1 MIIEHPAVWALL
13 DLWSELSRSATDPAR
28 YWRALDLLRRYAA
41 ARDAEERSA
50 VALEVQR
57 LIRDLPNGR
66 ATLRRYLEAAS
77 GQRGDAVDIGAAPA
91 GLLGL
96 TEATGRLHAILD
108 PPAVTR
114 YTDIYAP
121 TRVTVGARFPVIVGL
136 TRSPAG
142 DQESRAIQ
150 ARLND
155 LIRVVLTPRGP
166 ELLSE
171 PAQTLRVEEGD
182 SQPVIFYL
190 RATEIGLHSV
200 VIDFYSQSHVL
211 TSITHTLEAQA
222 AEVSGEPGKLPGQPI
237 TIGDYRAPFPDLVLR
252 VVTKDNRLTYTLHYP
267 TTEERIINGG
277 ALRGDPEQYRYQ
289 TIREIEQLAK
299 GLDMDGYPLDSGD
312 LLSGMRKIGWRLY
325 NELFNDDMRRE
336 YRERIHGRVRT
347 IEIVSDEPWIP
358 WELIRPYGDGVDDD
372 FLCMQYD
379 LSRWVSG
386 GAAPSA
392 EILVQSLACIAPTDS
407 GLPEAQREAAFV
419 RGLANPARRVDRSP
433 AAARRDLVEALLTGS
448 DPVHLWHF
456 ACHGDYDAAAP
467 GNSPLILESDRR
479 LRPHDL
485 VGPAQTRL
493 QTDRPLV
500 FLNACRAGQGGLAL
514 TGMGGWAKTLVQDC
528 RVGALIA
535 PLWKIHDSVARHFA
549 ETFYQATQQPGATLA
564 AALRQARLQ
573 TRKAFPRN
581 PTFLAYTLY
590 AHPNARLVW

>member
-1 MIIEHPAVWALL
+1 MIIEHPAVRALL
-13 DLWSELSRSATDPAR
+13 DLWTDLSRSAVDPAR

-41 ARDAEERSA
+41 ARDSEERSA

-57 LIRDLPNGR
+57 LLRDLPDGR

-77 GQRGDAVDIGAAPA
+77 GQRGDVVGSGAAPA
-91 GLLGL
+91 GLLGP
-96 TEATGRLHAILD
+96 TEAASRLHDILD

-121 TRVTVGARFPVIVGL
+121 ARVTVGARFPVVVGL
-136 TRSPAG
+136 TRSPAD

-150 ARLND
+150 ARLNE

-171 PAQTLRVEEGD
+171 PVQTLRVEEGD
-182 SQPVIFYL
+182 SQPVVFYL
-190 RATEIGLHSV
+190 RATEVGLHSV
-200 VIDFYSQSHVL
+200 VIDFYRQSHL
-211 TSITHTLEAQA
+211 LASITHTLEAQTV
-222 AEVSGEPGKLPGQPI
+222 EVSGEPGKLPGQPV

-252 VVTKDNRLTYTLHYP
+252 VVTKDNRLTYTLNYA

-277 ALRGDPEQYRYQ
+277 VLRGDPEQYRYQ

-299 GLDMDGYPLDSGD
+299 GLDIDGYRLDSGD

-325 NELFNDDMRRE
+325 NELFNDDMRLE
-336 YRERIHGRVRT
+336 YRERIRGRVRT

-358 WELIRPYGDGVDDD
+358 WELIRPFDDGVDDD

-386 GAAPSA
+386 GAAPAA
-392 EILVQSLACIAPTDS
+392 EIAVQSLACIAPTDS
-407 GLPEAQREAAFV
+407 GLTEAQHEAAFV
-419 RGLANPARRVDRSP
+419 RGLANPAHRVDRSP
-433 AAARRDLVEALLTGS
+433 AAARRDLVEALLTGN

-456 ACHGDYDAAAP
+456 ACHGEYDAAAP
-467 GNSPLILESDRR
+467 GNSPLILEGGRR
-479 LRPHDL
+479 LRPHDV

-493 QTDRPLV
+493 RTDRPLV
-500 FLNACRAGQGGLAL
+500 FLNACRAGQSGLAL

-528 RVGALIA
+528 HVGALIA
-535 PLWKIHDSVARHFA
+535 PLWRIPDGAARHFA

-564 AALRQARLQ
+564 VSLQRARQRTHA
-573 TRKAFPRN
+573 AFPGD
-581 PTFLAYTLY
+581 PMFLAYTLY